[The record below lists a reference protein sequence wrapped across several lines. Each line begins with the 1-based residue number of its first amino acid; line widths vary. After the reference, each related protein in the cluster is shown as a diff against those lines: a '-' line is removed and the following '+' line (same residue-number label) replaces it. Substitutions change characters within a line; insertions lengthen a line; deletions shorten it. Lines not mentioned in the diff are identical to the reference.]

1 MAKIKKDK
9 TLRFRV
15 TEEEQR
21 KILTYCEQAGINMT
35 DLFRN
40 RIIENRPERPKW
52 LNERLHDIERDI
64 MGMANNFNQL
74 TKAFNS
80 TEDEKIRTERM
91 AIAVDILKT
100 ARAVLE
106 EFKK

>member
-1 MAKIKKDK
+1 MAKVKKEK
-9 TLRFRV
+9 VLRFRV
-15 TEEEQR
+15 TDEEHD
-21 KILTYCEQAGINMT
+21 KILTYCEQSGITMT

-52 LNERLHDIERDI
+52 LNERLYHIERDI

-80 TEDEKIRTERM
+80 TDDEKVRSERM
-91 AIAVDILKT
+91 AIAVNILKT
-100 ARAVLE
+100 AKAVLE
-106 EFKK
+106 ELKK